1 MKKLLLSVAVLL
13 SGLPLMAQAPSWIE
27 DSLYRG
33 GKINAVVAVVAVII
47 IGLAVW
53 MFRMDRRISSM
64 ERDRAKHQ

>member
-1 MKKLLLSVAVLL
+1 MKKLLLSAAVLL
-13 SGLPLMAQAPSWIE
+13 SGLPLMAQAPSWVE

-53 MFRMDRRISSM
+53 MFRMDRRISRW
-64 ERDRAKHQ
+64 EKEKRA